1 MSDRIVDGLTVR
13 ATELPD
19 VLILEPRVFGDARGY
34 FLETYRAPR
43 YEAAGIGLPFVQD
56 NLSRSTRGVLR
67 GLHLQNPRPQGKLV
81 SVVEG
86 RVWDVAIDLRVG
98 SPAFGRWTAV
108 ELDAETH
115 RQFWVPPGFGHGF
128 VVLSESATFTYKCT
142 DIYDQAS
149 EIGVRWD
156 DPDLAID
163 WPIEPS
169 EVRVSDKDDALPF
182 LCDLPRERLLRYEP
196 VDLAG

>member
-1 MSDRIVDGLTVR
+1 MNARTLDGLTVL
-13 ATELPD
+13 ATDLPD

-43 YEAAGIGLPFVQD
+43 YAEAGLPGPFVQD

-81 SVVEG
+81 SVVAG
-86 RVWDVAIDLRVG
+86 AVWDVAVDLRAG
-98 SPAFGRWTAV
+98 SPHFGRWAGV
-108 ELDAETH
+108 ELTAENH

-128 VVLSESATFTYKCT
+128 VVVSDDAVFSYKCT
-142 DIYDQAS
+142 DIYDQAA

-163 WPIEPS
+163 WPLDAAD
-169 EVRVSDKDDALPF
+169 VQVSDKDGSLPW
-182 LCDLPRERLLRYEP
+182 LRDIPRDRLVPYVP
-196 VDLAG
+196 QG